1 MIIRVDY
8 MNGLAS
14 HREFFSQF
22 VNVGVKAK
30 VLECIGAE
38 ALLKSTDEH
47 LNDIPMK
54 KWDSMAGFRWSIIG
68 GQEVAVIKPQT
79 SRDIEPID
87 AGLLRDTGEGVSCA
101 GLVCIY
107 KEAARQLIE
116 ELKK

>member
-1 MIIRVDY
+1 MIIRADY

-22 VNVGVKAK
+22 VNAGVKAK
-30 VLECIGAE
+30 VLECIGSE

-54 KWDSMAGFRWSIIG
+54 KWDSMAGFVWAIRG
-68 GQEVAVIKPQT
+68 GQQVAIVKPQT
-79 SRDIEPID
+79 SQDVEPID
-87 AGLLRDTGEGVSCA
+87 AGLLRDTGEGVSYA